1 MIPAPKRKQRVV
13 SSCIPCYL
21 KKQKCNRQYPCNHCT
36 RRRRPE
42 ECTYIS
48 NPRLSPSRQASVGSG
63 TVQDNIAQSGQRLLE
78 APPVEPNQLSLP
90 LSERE
95 GIENSQQA
103 SLADLFGYF
112 DDSDS
117 NTLGLL
123 RQLKVEETRPWQA
136 NYSNLT
142 GELLDAAQREMA
154 KIPARPILDFL
165 LQYFIHEVN
174 WMNQLVHPPSF
185 LAEYEDWWTR
195 RPITRLVDVEFAVLV
210 LRISAYCSQFLPS
223 PAHTA
228 DMIRGVSLTEIRYQC
243 ARIAQVLEKICAQ
256 ADTTGSLIRVQHLC
270 FAALNQQCEGN
281 IKLSWATF
289 GSAIGVAQMIGIH
302 REPTGT
308 ASQVMDEF
316 EREMRRRIFCNLYI
330 WDARLSS
337 SLERLPFLSDGF
349 CTTSLPKVHQIADLE
364 KSGAPEAFM
373 ERILQARLARFWN
386 DFISSR
392 NSSVSYDP
400 SAAEERYERFCA
412 EFIMNI
418 PAPFALDP
426 NKEWDAGI
434 PNLGR
439 QRQLFHVA
447 IYNSVCN
454 NFKPLLRLEPSQIA
468 DLPKY
473 KQAILQHQRRSLA
486 RAALNMLDAI
496 TTLHRLLG
504 ATHTRLFDI
513 IFHTF
518 EAAVLLS
525 CLCLVGGPDHSEDRE
540 SGTQIGLDDGGSGVP
555 AFFRLV
561 DPLATRPMDISQARC
576 IDAIREAHDRLQMLA
591 DLNAMAEAGAKTLGR
606 LLGRIGECGTPD
618 GDILDTPSSSS
629 VTHVITASSGPMV
642 GKFEIP
648 HADMDL
654 LSDDMNWSSIIG
666 ISEADFSLSL
676 SNVDIELGHF

>member
-1 MIPAPKRKQRVV
+1 MMIPTPKRKQRVV
-13 SSCIPCYL
+13 SSCIPCYS

-48 NPRLSPSRQASVGSG
+48 NPRLSPSRQSVGSNAG
-63 TVQDNIAQSGQRLLE
+63 QDGMASSNQRLLE
-78 APPVEPNQLSLP
+78 ALPVESNQQLAAM
-90 LSERE
+90 SERE
-95 GIENSQQA
+95 RFESNQQA

-123 RQLKVEETRPWQA
+123 RQLKVEETRPWQS
-136 NYSNLT
+136 NYTNLP
-142 GELLDAAQREMA
+142 GEILDAAQHEMG

-195 RPITRLVDVEFAVLV
+195 RPVTRLVDVEFAVLV
-210 LRISAYCSQFLPS
+210 LRISSYCSQFLPS

-243 ARIAQVLEKICAQ
+243 TRTAQVLEKICAQ

-302 REPTGT
+302 REPTGA
-308 ASQVMDEF
+308 ASQGMDEF

-386 DFISSR
+386 SFIGSR
-392 NSSVSYDP
+392 NTSVSYDP

-412 EFIMNI
+412 EFITNI
-418 PAPFALDP
+418 PAPFGLDP
-426 NKEWDAGI
+426 NKEWDLGV
-434 PNLGR
+434 PNLAR

-454 NFKPLLRLEPSQIA
+454 NFKPLLRLEPDQISA
-468 DLPKY
+468 LPRY

-486 RAALNMLDAI
+486 RAALNMLEAI

-525 CLCLVGGPDHSEDRE
+525 CLCLVGGSDYGDDGEP
-540 SGTQIGLDDGGSGVP
+540 TQIGLDDDSSGFP

-561 DPLATRPMDISQARC
+561 DPLATRSMDISQARC
-576 IDAIREAHDRLQMLA
+576 VEAIREAHERLQMLA

-606 LLGRIGECGTPD
+606 LLGRIGECGTPED
-618 GDILDTPSSSS
+618 DILDTPSSSS
-629 VTHVITASSGPMV
+629 MSHVITASSGPMIA
-642 GKFEIP
+642 KFQMSHTDI
-648 HADMDL
+648 DL
-654 LSDDMNWSSIIG
+654 MSEDMNWSSIIG
-666 ISEADFSLSL
+666 MSDSDLQLSL
-676 SNVDIELGHF
+676 SNVDIELSHF